1 MFQVE
6 WRGWEREG
14 DDAMIRRKRRGR
26 VAWIERHR
34 VSGEKGEKKVR
45 LEGSGFECFC
55 CVCHSKSFKESAL
68 QFNVAEERC
77 VYYCCEV
84 IISGRWV
91 GRWVGD
97 SKAFI

>member
-1 MFQVE
+1 M
-6 WRGWEREG
+6 
-14 DDAMIRRKRRGR
+14 
-26 VAWIERHR
+26 
-34 VSGEKGEKKVR
+34 R

-97 SKAFI
+97 SEYSSIARTPRVLLMKELYVQWCV